1 MDQGDSVGASALFRA
16 CQYGAPVATLQALVR
31 AGADVNKVEEENG
44 TPPIQV
50 ACVRKHTALVR
61 WLADPA
67 GGNADVDLLNRQ
79 GGNVLCVA
87 AMQGD
92 QELATFVPGARG
104 KGARGSGFGSQDW
117 DPARLPQTQ
126 WTWFECVA
134 HSWNGR
140 AASSTRGHGG
150 AWVGDLDDSR
160 HLVWCG
166 WICPC
171 KNSLRHEKKCA

>member
-1 MDQGDSVGASALFRA
+1 MNPAAAVDQGDSVGASALFRA

-92 QELATFVPGARG
+92 EELTTFVPGRG
-104 KGARGSGFGSQDW
+104 ERGSGLRIRESGLG
-117 DPARLPQTQ
+117 P
-126 WTWFECVA
+126 
-134 HSWNGR
+134 
-140 AASSTRGHGG
+140 SSPPPN
-150 AWVGDLDDSR
+150 AMDLVRVCRSA
-160 HLVWCG
+160 L
-166 WICPC
+166 
-171 KNSLRHEKKCA
+171 

>member
-1 MDQGDSVGASALFRA
+1 MGASALFRA

-92 QELATFVPGARG
+92 EELTTFVPGRG
-104 KGARGSGFGSQDW
+104 ERGSGLRIRESGLG
-117 DPARLPQTQ
+117 P
-126 WTWFECVA
+126 
-134 HSWNGR
+134 
-140 AASSTRGHGG
+140 SSPPPN
-150 AWVGDLDDSR
+150 AMDLVRVCRSA
-160 HLVWCG
+160 L
-166 WICPC
+166 
-171 KNSLRHEKKCA
+171 